1 MRVDTLPHTY
11 LSSRIDNFVQRI
23 GQTLS
28 YIWLALLFVIVI
40 NVLMRYLFSEG
51 RIELEELQWHLYSV
65 GFLLGMSYAYQA
77 DVHIRVD
84 VLHERFSPQL
94 RAWIE
99 LYGIL
104 LFLIPFI
111 ALILIYSV
119 QFVSSSFG
127 VGEES
132 PSPGGLPYRW
142 AIKAI
147 LPLGFALLLL
157 TVFARLI
164 RVWYFLFI
172 DYEEQGNENGAVLTE
187 GTPKHTAA
195 PLTTNNSQAEE
206 IHGR

>member
-1 MRVDTLPHTY
+1 MRVDTLPHTA
-11 LSSRIDNFVQRI
+11 LSRRIDDFVQRI

-51 RIELEELQWHLYSV
+51 RIELEELQWHLYSI

-84 VLHERFSPQL
+84 VLHERFNPQL

-104 LFLIPFI
+104 LFLLPFI

-127 VGEES
+127 VGEVS

-147 LPLGFALLLL
+147 LPLGFALLLF

-164 RVWYFLFI
+164 RVWCFLFI
-172 DYEEQGNENGAVLTE
+172 GCEEQSNEDAAALTE
-187 GTPKHTAA
+187 GSLKNSTAPVA
-195 PLTTNNSQAEE
+195 TNNSQAKE

>member
-11 LSSRIDNFVQRI
+11 LSKLIDNFVQRI

-40 NVLMRYLFSEG
+40 NVLLRYLFSEG
-51 RIELEELQWHLYSV
+51 RIELEELQWHLYSM

-84 VLHERFSPQL
+84 VLHERFTPQL

-99 LYGIL
+99 LYGVL
-104 LFLIPFI
+104 LFLLPFI

-119 QFVSSSFG
+119 QFVSSSFS
-127 VGEES
+127 VGEVS

-142 AIKAI
+142 AIKVI
-147 LPLGFALLLL
+147 LPIGFALLLL
-157 TVFARLI
+157 TVFARLV

-172 DYEEQGNENGAVLTE
+172 DDQVSGNESEDERPAR
-187 GTPKHTAA
+187 
-195 PLTTNNSQAEE
+195 LTTGNSHTEE
-206 IHGR
+206 THGS

>member
-11 LSSRIDNFVQRI
+11 LSRRIDNFVQRI

-84 VLHERFSPQL
+84 VLHERLSPQL

-119 QFVSSSFG
+119 QFVSSSFR
-127 VGEES
+127 VGEVS

-172 DYEEQGNENGAVLTE
+172 DYEEQGNEGVAVLAE
-187 GTPKHTAA
+187 GTPKNTAA

>member
-1 MRVDTLPHTY
+1 MALDTLPHTP
-11 LSSRIDNFVQRI
+11 LSRQLDNFVQWI
-23 GQTLS
+23 GRGLS
-28 YIWLALLFVIVI
+28 YIWLVLLFVIVI
-40 NVLMRYLFSEG
+40 NVLLRYLFSEG
-51 RIELEELQWHLYSV
+51 RIELEELQWHLYCI

-84 VLHERFSPQL
+84 LLHERFSPQL

-111 ALILIYSV
+111 ALILIFSV
-119 QFVSSSFG
+119 QFVSSSFL
-127 VGEES
+127 VSEVS
-132 PSPGGLPYRW
+132 PSPGGLPFRW

-172 DYEEQGNENGAVLTE
+172 ADEETTDCLTANDE
-187 GTPKHTAA
+187 QT
-195 PLTTNNSQAEE
+195 EE
-206 IHGR
+206 THGR